1 MKPSS
6 IIHNDIA
13 YTKRSLD
20 TGRAVAHLITKYGL
34 ERRVFLASSDPVKT
48 WAAKQENPNLV
59 IGSTFLNSYW
69 KQNSAWYN
77 DLKCQ
82 LKLLPG
88 LKTCLDYLPTDKTM
102 MNLLFL
108 NASIS
113 KSINDLFLD
122 IEFEMFREGIIDA
135 LKVDILRKNYDNDT
149 ASLGSF
155 TIYDMK
161 MTETEIKTTEPVV
174 ESLIK
179 QHFER
184 LFTDN
189 VTRLREKLGRHKKPT
204 TTTSAPTTQS
214 TTPDFITNATTTPAT
229 VPGPNPNPWPTRGT
243 KSDAATKRVWPILSI
258 IPLLVTFLF
267 G

>member
-6 IIHNDIA
+6 IIHNDIT

-20 TGRAVAHLITKYGL
+20 TGRAVAQFITKHGL
-34 ERRVFLASSDPVKT
+34 ENRVFLASSDPVKT

-102 MNLLFL
+102 MNVLLL

-113 KSINDLFLD
+113 KSVNDLFLD
-122 IEFEMFREGIIDA
+122 IEFEMFGEDTIDA
-135 LKVDILRKNYDNDT
+135 LKVDILRKNYNNGT

-161 MTETEIKTTEPVV
+161 MNETEIQKTEPIV
-174 ESLIK
+174 ESLMK

-204 TTTSAPTTQS
+204 TTSAPTTQS
-214 TTPDFITNATTTPAT
+214 TTPDFITNPTTIPAT
-229 VPGPNPNPWPTRGT
+229 IPGPNPIPWPTKST
-243 KSDAATKRVWPILSI
+243 KSDAANKCVWPVLSF
-258 IPLLVTFLF
+258 IPLLVTFSF